1 MEVIHTYKTIDG
13 KEFNNKTSALEHENN
28 ILQEQL
34 NKLKSQTIISKTS
47 LSDIKKEL
55 LAKIPEMPGV
65 YMLVN
70 PYDNYK
76 KYIGSTNNLRSR
88 YQSFLTSKVSY
99 GGEKINQARKNTE
112 PCKWQ
117 HIVLEICNVSDLTTK
132 EAFYVDTFNSINNG
146 YNGIIPSGS
155 HEKSK
160 DKIYKASESSWRI
173 LMERIKLNERK
184 GEPPFNFSF
193 TQEEYVNKRVEY
205 IKKYPQQGL
214 HNNFRLKT
222 IGKDYTTHVFT
233 IEDVTFVPSKISSLL
248 TPRKKFQQN
257 GLLSGVIYSK
267 NYNKYTY
274 IRAEKGVWYDSVD
287 EAHIAYLENCLEI
300 IHRYTNE
307 YRGTIDEEVEN
318 ILENLTV
325 EQLKE
330 LILVE

>member
-1 MEVIHTYKTIDG
+1 MEVIYTYKTIDG

-117 HIVLEICNVSDLTTK
+117 HIILEICNVSDLITK

-160 DKIYKASESSWRI
+160 DKNPLIAVITGMYKPN
-173 LMERIKLNERK
+173 IKSK
-184 GEPPFNFSF
+184 VDPDIP
-193 TQEEYVNKRVEY
+193 
-205 IKKYPQQGL
+205 
-214 HNNFRLKT
+214 
-222 IGKDYTTHVFT
+222 GKIIADIAIIAT
-233 IEDVTFVPSKISSLL
+233 
-248 TPRKKFQQN
+248 
-257 GLLSGVIYSK
+257 K
-267 NYNKYTY
+267 NTY
-274 IRAEKGVWYDSVD
+274 IAEPK
-287 EAHIAYLENCLEI
+287 
-300 IHRYTNE
+300 
-307 YRGTIDEEVEN
+307 
-318 ILENLTV
+318 
-325 EQLKE
+325 LK
-330 LILVE
+330 LFKAIVSPPDIN

>member
-1 MEVIHTYKTIDG
+1 MEVIYTYKTIDG
-13 KEFNNKTSALEHENN
+13 KEFDNKTSALEHENN

-34 NKLKSQTIISKTS
+34 NTLKSQTVISKTS

-88 YQSFLTSKVSY
+88 YQTFLTSKVSY

-117 HIVLEICNVSDLTTK
+117 HIILEICDVSDLITK
-132 EAFYVDTFNSINNG
+132 EAFYVDTFNSINTG
-146 YNGIIPSGS
+146 YNGTIPSGS
-155 HEKSK
+155 HEKPK
-160 DKIYKASESSWRI
+160 DKIYRASESSWRV
-173 LMERIKLNERK
+173 LMERIKINERK
-184 GEPPFNFSF
+184 GEPTFNFSF

-205 IKKYPQQGL
+205 RKKYPQQEL
-214 HNNFRLKT
+214 HHNFRLKA

-233 IEDVTFVPSKISSLL
+233 IEDVTFIPSKISALL

-257 GLLSGVIYSK
+257 GLLSGVLYSK

-274 IRAEKGVWYDSVD
+274 TKAEKGVWYDSAD
-287 EAHIAYLENCLEI
+287 EAHIAYLENCLDI
-300 IHRYTNE
+300 IHKYIND

-325 EQLKE
+325 EQLKM
-330 LILVE
+330 LILVD